1 MAIIQSY
8 MKSVKNLSSIL
19 SAIINAQAP
28 DKFTHKYLSD
38 LGFPSSNDRSVLP
51 LLKGLGFLDDA
62 NAPTQVYFDYLDE
75 DNAPFVLAQAIRE
88 AYSDLFQVN
97 NKAYEMS
104 PTDVKKKLKSLLQ
117 GKKGDAVLIKM
128 ATTFT
133 TLSELADFSKS
144 IHQVR
149 RESQEKPTV
158 RKAKSQTASIAVEPR
173 TQPSNEALGGI
184 DLRYNIHIQL
194 PATRDRL
201 VYDAIF
207 KSIREN
213 LT

>member
-1 MAIIQSY
+1 MAIIRSY
-8 MKSVKNLSSIL
+8 MKSVKNLSAIL
-19 SAIINAQAP
+19 SAITNAQAP

-38 LGFPSSNDRSVLP
+38 LGFPSSNDRSVIP

-75 DNAPFVLAQAIRE
+75 DNAPFVLAQAIRD

-104 PTDVKKKLKSLLQ
+104 TTDVKKKLKSLLE

-149 RESQEKPTV
+149 RESQE
-158 RKAKSQTASIAVEPR
+158 QTAGGKAQPKKAVAGSEPTHQTPSR
-173 TQPSNEALGGI
+173 TFSGI